1 MIRRVTFTVCSL
13 CILDG
18 QVEFFFFF
26 ASSVYMLGFMGLQTA
41 FNWRCVVIIMV
52 IIGLM
57 SLVKS
62 VPQAV
67 VLTVSSSSAIFD
79 NDP

>member
-1 MIRRVTFTVCSL
+1 M
-13 CILDG
+13 
-18 QVEFFFFF
+18 
-26 ASSVYMLGFMGLQTA
+26 
-41 FNWRCVVIIMV
+41 VIIMV

-67 VLTVSSSSAIFD
+67 VLTVSDSSAILGD
-79 NDP
+79 DP